1 MATRALVA
9 AIEASDIA
17 NRDLLNGNPTKL
29 EQLYAHSPDV
39 TVLGGFG
46 GIESGWE
53 EVGLRLDWAAAQF
66 KSGSYERETLSLV
79 EGSDL
84 AFTVSIER
92 NRVLELGK
100 PNETV
105 LNLRVTQ
112 IYRRVDEQWRLV
124 HRHADPLVDK
134 QVP

>member
-1 MATRALVA
+1 MATRAFVA
-9 AIEASDIA
+9 AVEASDIA
-17 NRDLLNGNPTKL
+17 NRDLLYGNPTKL
-29 EQLYAHSPDV
+29 EQLYAHTPDV

-46 GIESGWE
+46 GIESGW
-53 EVGLRLDWAAAQF
+53 
-66 KSGSYERETLSLV
+66 

-92 NRVLELGK
+92 NRVLEVGK

-134 QVP
+134 QLP

>member
-1 MATRALVA
+1 MATRAFVA
-9 AIEASDIA
+9 AVEASDIA
-17 NRDLLNGNPTKL
+17 NRDLLHGNPTKL
-29 EQLYAHSPDV
+29 EQLYAHTQDV

-53 EVGLRLDWAAAQF
+53 EVSPRLDWAAGQF

-92 NRVLELGK
+92 NRVREIGK
-100 PNETV
+100 PDETE

-112 IYRRVDEQWRLV
+112 VYRRDGEQWRLV
-124 HRHADPLVDK
+124 HRHADPLVNK
-134 QVP
+134 QTP